1 MYNKHFIHI
10 DKELMEWKT
19 MEKREKRETKPNK
32 REAATRQAER
42 QSIIRSRNCQ
52 RNSKIHEN
60 NNNDGHQK
68 RSNDAVESFK

>member
-1 MYNKHFIHI
+1 LENNGKARKEGNKT
-10 DKELMEWKT
+10 KQ
-19 MEKREKRETKPNK
+19 KRSSP
-32 REAATRQAER
+32 ATSRQAAQR

>member
-1 MYNKHFIHI
+1 MYNKQCIHI
-10 DKELMEWKT
+10 DNELIELKM
-19 MEKREKRETKPNK
+19 MEKQEKGETKPNK
-32 REAATRQAER
+32 REAPEWP
-42 QSIIRSRNCQ
+42 SIIRSRNCQ

>member
-32 REAATRQAER
+32 REAEPPGRQRGRA
-42 QSIIRSRNCQ
+42 
-52 RNSKIHEN
+52 
-60 NNNDGHQK
+60 
-68 RSNDAVESFK
+68 

>member
-1 MYNKHFIHI
+1 
-10 DKELMEWKT
+10 
-19 MEKREKRETKPNK
+19 MEKQEKRETKPNK
-32 REAATRQAER
+32 REAPER